1 MAPAPHR
8 YVIIGGG
15 AVGSTLAAQ
24 FSEVGISTVVVA
36 RGENGRVLRERGL
49 RYLRPDGER
58 IVPLDVVLAPADIA
72 LAKSDILV
80 LATKA
85 QHSEAALIEW
95 ATQPVRDGDGGDAGE
110 GGGEGGGAVI
120 GTAGALLPI
129 LTFQNGLETERIAL
143 RRFRRVYGVSIW
155 IPASYL
161 TPGEVMS
168 AAAPVVG
175 ATWVGRYPAGLDDIT
190 DQAVADLRKASF
202 AAQAVTD
209 IGRWKAGKLLG
220 NIRNAL
226 DVLAGTPEELQH
238 ASAIIDAEARAVL
251 AAAGLDAADARTEA
265 TEDLAGFQ
273 IRDVP
278 GRERSKMST
287 WQSFARRAG
296 SVEVD
301 YLNGEIVLLG
311 RLHGVPAPANE
322 ALQIELAQAADAGE
336 GPGERKVTEVL
347 AAVWSTAS

>member
-15 AVGSTLAAQ
+15 AVGATLAAQ
-24 FSEVGISTVVVA
+24 LSEVGIGNIVVA
-36 RGENGRVLRERGL
+36 RGENGRILRERGL
-49 RYLRPDGER
+49 LYLRPDGER
-58 IVPLDVVLAPADIA
+58 TVPLEVA
-72 LAKSDILV
+72 LARADVTLGESDILV

-95 ATQPVRDGDGGDAGE
+95 ATQPVRDGE
-110 GGGEGGGAVI
+110 AVL

-168 AAAPVVG
+168 AAAPLVG
-175 ATWVGRYPAGLDDIT
+175 ATWVGRFPTGVDDIT
-190 DQAVADLRKASF
+190 KQVVADLRASSF
-202 AAQAVTD
+202 AAQEVAD
-209 IGRWKAGKLLG
+209 IGRWKVGKLLG
-220 NIRNAL
+220 NLRNAL
-226 DVLAGTPEELQH
+226 DVLAGTPQELQH
-238 ASAIIDAEARAVL
+238 ASAIIDAEARGVL
-251 AAAGLDAADARTEA
+251 TAAGLDAADARTEA
-265 TEDLAGFQ
+265 TEELAGFQ

-296 SVEVD
+296 SIEVD

-322 ALQIELAQAADAGE
+322 ALQIALAQAADAGE

-347 AAVWSTAS
+347 AAVWGSAS